1 MYSCET
7 TERMQAGIVV
17 VRAMQIFGLLFE
29 KGTPN
34 EFICFLQAIGKNSVE
49 AEKREIT
56 RNG

>member
-7 TERMQAGIVV
+7 TERMQAGIFV

-34 EFICFLQAIGKNSVE
+34 EFICFLQAIGKNSIE

-56 RNG
+56 S